1 VAEGKTIL
9 LVVTGG
15 IAVYKALDLVRRL
28 KERGHRVRV
37 TMTAGAQKFVTPL
50 AFAAVSNELVAS
62 DLFDVNSEHE
72 IGHIRASREAD
83 LVVVAPAT
91 AHILARMAH
100 GLADD
105 LATAT
110 LLATDKPVL
119 IAPAMNSRMWAHPAT
134 QRNLTILKGDGIHVV
149 GPNVGEM
156 AEKGEAGAGRM
167 SEPLEIVSAVEALLA
182 PADRPLAGK
191 RILVTSGPTHEP
203 IDPVRY
209 IANRSSGK
217 QGHAIAAAAAALGAE
232 VTLVSGPVTLADPK
246 GVRVVHVETARE
258 MLAAVEASLPADAAV
273 FAAAVADWRVAEAA
287 SDKIKKGPDGA
298 PALAFVENPDILA
311 TVGHHATLR
320 PRLVVGF
327 AAETRDLLANAS
339 VKLARKGADV
349 IVANDVAVRPDGS
362 GVMGG
367 DANTVRLVE
376 AGGVTDWPEMPKEA
390 VAARLVRWIADRLAS
405 G

>member
-1 VAEGKTIL
+1 
-9 LVVTGG
+9 
-15 IAVYKALDLVRRL
+15 
-28 KERGHRVRV
+28 
-37 TMTAGAQKFVTPL
+37 
-50 AFAAVSNELVAS
+50 
-62 DLFDVNSEHE
+62 
-72 IGHIRASREAD
+72 
-83 LVVVAPAT
+83 
-91 AHILARMAH
+91 
-100 GLADD
+100 
-105 LATAT
+105 
-110 LLATDKPVL
+110 
-119 IAPAMNSRMWAHPAT
+119 
-134 QRNLTILKGDGIHVV
+134 
-149 GPNVGEM
+149 
-156 AEKGEAGAGRM
+156 
-167 SEPLEIVSAVEALLA
+167 
-182 PADRPLAGK
+182 
-191 RILVTSGPTHEP
+191 
-203 IDPVRY
+203 
-209 IANRSSGK
+209 
-217 QGHAIAAAAAALGAE
+217 
-232 VTLVSGPVTLADPK
+232 
-246 GVRVVHVETARE
+246 